1 MKKSFYQEFKDKTK
15 QSLTRL
21 RLEKRGIYNVSFN
34 EKNSTPINAELEAI
48 ENAIIDYVV
57 HYIKGWHNERRDKGR
72 GAEHIKLHLEKGSEG
87 EISLE
92 ELLNLGNSMRAYLK
106 IFKEP
111 FIDEKGAKIYEWE
124 NDENVRF
131 RVVTDKRADIS
142 PCDNCTATHTLTN
155 QGTNAT
161 SIAETIITFYSDRN
175 LNEKMEF
182 KNPKVKEFYENK
194 EKSKN
199 SQNISKLGLKK

>member
-34 EKNSTPINAELEAI
+34 EKKASGMD
-48 ENAIIDYVV
+48 IDSMVIM
-57 HYIKGWHNERRDKGR
+57 YIKGYHNIRRDIGL
-72 GAEHIKLHLEKGSEG
+72 GANHIKLHLEENSEG
-87 EISLE
+87 EINAS
-92 ELLNLGNSMRAYLK
+92 ELLNLGNSIREYLK
-106 IFKEP
+106 MFKEP

-131 RVVTDKRADIS
+131 RAVVDKIPQGHLEQLGEEYQRGGSQPPLS
-142 PCDNCTATHTLTN
+142 PSDE
-155 QGTNAT
+155 
-161 SIAETIITFYSDRN
+161 IIITFYSDRN

-199 SQNISKLGLKK
+199 SQNISKLRLK

>member
-21 RLEKRGIYNVSFN
+21 KFEKRGIYNVSFN
-34 EKNSTPINAELEAI
+34 EKKASGMD
-48 ENAIIDYVV
+48 IDSMVIM
-57 HYIKGWHNERRDKGR
+57 YIKGYHNIRRDIGL
-72 GAEHIKLHLEKGSEG
+72 GANHIKLHLEENSEG
-87 EISLE
+87 EINAS
-92 ELLNLGNSMRAYLK
+92 ELLNLGNSIREYLK
-106 IFKEP
+106 MFKEP

-131 RVVTDKRADIS
+131 RAVVDKIPQGHLEQLGEEYQRGGSQPPLS
-142 PCDNCTATHTLTN
+142 PSDE
-155 QGTNAT
+155 
-161 SIAETIITFYSDRN
+161 IIITFYSDRN

-199 SQNISKLGLKK
+199 SKITSKLRLKK

>member
-34 EKNSTPINAELEAI
+34 EKKASGMD
-48 ENAIIDYVV
+48 IDSMVIM
-57 HYIKGWHNERRDKGR
+57 YIKGYHNIRRDIGL
-72 GAEHIKLHLEKGSEG
+72 GANHIKLHLEENSEG
-87 EISLE
+87 EINAS
-92 ELLNLGNSMRAYLK
+92 ELLNLGNSIREYLK
-106 IFKEP
+106 MFKEP

-131 RVVTDKRADIS
+131 RAVVDKIPQGHLEQLGEEYQRGGSQPPLS
-142 PCDNCTATHTLTN
+142 PSDE
-155 QGTNAT
+155 
-161 SIAETIITFYSDRN
+161 IIITFYSDRN

-199 SQNISKLGLKK
+199 SQNISKLRLKK

>member
-34 EKNSTPINAELEAI
+34 EKKASGMD
-48 ENAIIDYVV
+48 IDSMVIM
-57 HYIKGWHNERRDKGR
+57 YIKGYHNIRRDIGL
-72 GAEHIKLHLEKGSEG
+72 GANHIKLHLEENSEG
-87 EISLE
+87 EINAS
-92 ELLNLGNSMRAYLK
+92 ELLNLGNSIREYLK
-106 IFKEP
+106 MFKEP

-131 RVVTDKRADIS
+131 RAVVDKIPQGHLEQLGEEYQRGGSQPPLS
-142 PCDNCTATHTLTN
+142 PSDE
-155 QGTNAT
+155 
-161 SIAETIITFYSDRN
+161 IIITFYSDRN

-199 SQNISKLGLKK
+199 SKITSKLKLKK